1 MMIQLSVC
9 RLCLVTDCAFLGG
22 RTLADVVAAALRGGV
37 SMVQLREKQ
46 ADTRTFLAQAQQLK
60 ALLAGTG
67 VPLVINDRVDLA
79 LAVDADGVHVG
90 QTDMPLAQVRAL
102 IGGHKIVGLSITDSA
117 QVMQADANAA
127 DYLGIGPVFAQATKS
142 DAGQPLG
149 IDGFANLRRMVRG
162 RPVLAIG
169 GVKPEHAQP
178 LRAAGADGLA
188 VVSAIMGAVDP
199 EAAARA
205 VG

>member
-1 MMIQLSVC
+1 MIQLSVY

-22 RTLADVVAAALRGGV
+22 RKLADIVAAGLRGGV

-46 ADTRTFLAQAQQLK
+46 ANTRIFLAQAQLLK

-67 VPLVINDRVDLA
+67 VPLIINDRVDIA

-90 QTDMPLAQVRAL
+90 QADMPLAQVRAL
-102 IGGHKIVGLSITDSA
+102 IGGNKIVGLSITDAA
-117 QVMQADANAA
+117 QVMQADASAA

-169 GVKPEHAQP
+169 GIKPEHAQA

-188 VVSAIMGAVDP
+188 VVSAIMGADDP
-199 EAAARA
+199 ETAARA
-205 VG
+205 LI

>member
-1 MMIQLSVC
+1 MIQLSVY

-22 RTLADVVAAALRGGV
+22 RALGDVVAAALRGGV

-46 ADTRTFLAQAQQLK
+46 ANTRIFLAQAQLLK

-67 VPLVINDRVDLA
+67 VPLIINDRVDIA

-90 QTDMPLAQVRAL
+90 QADMPLAQVRAL
-102 IGGHKIVGLSITDSA
+102 IGGNKIVGLSITDAA
-117 QVMQADANAA
+117 QVMQADASAA

-169 GVKPEHAQP
+169 GIKPEHAQA

-188 VVSAIMGAVDP
+188 VVSAIMGADDP
-199 EAAARA
+199 ETAARA
-205 VG
+205 LI

>member
-102 IGGHKIVGLSITDSA
+102 IGGNKIVGLSITDAA

-205 VG
+205 FG